1 MCQENRYCLDLRT
14 PMRKRRA
21 RRLEATVSAINQ
33 PRIEPARKLHG
44 ACLRVH
50 LPERLIPVCAWCRR
64 LRKDDSTWVALGPHL
79 TMGTATSFTHTICPE
94 CASLWTDQE
103 HG

>member
-1 MCQENRYCLDLRT
+1 M
-14 PMRKRRA
+14 
-21 RRLEATVSAINQ
+21 LEAMI
-33 PRIEPARKLHG
+33 PAGAQGFEHAQTLHG
-44 ACLRVH
+44 QVVSPHESRRRVRPAEG
-50 LPERLIPVCAWCRR
+50 LLPVCAWCKRR
-64 LRKDDSTWVALGPHL
+64 RKDDSTWVALGPHL